1 MIQQAVYHRSE
12 STWVYPLSKDRLS
25 VMLRTGNY
33 NNLKCNIISR
43 ERYDL
48 ETDHTI
54 TPMKMIGRDQ
64 SFTYWQGDIGFS
76 TRRIIVISFFGWRT
90 AGQLWYGEWGLSSD
104 PPRKRAGFSFP

>member
-76 TRRIIVISFFGWRT
+76 TRRIMYFFFLAGEQP
-90 AGQLWYGEWGLSSD
+90 GQLWYGEWGL
-104 PPRKRAGFSFP
+104 K